1 MRLFVAAFPPP
12 GVLADFVS
20 HVSTL
25 CCGEPRPPGGSLRL
39 VTPERVHLTLTFIGE
54 VDDDRLP
61 VVEAAVAAGVRRWAG
76 AGRTGSVKKDEKR
89 KVPRLRIGGGG
100 RFGRGKFTVVWAGV
114 RGDTTALGD
123 LVTDL
128 RQELRTAKVPFD
140 VKAHRPHVTVARP
153 GDRLADEQVACDLA
167 ALGSYEGPEW
177 SVESIDL
184 VRSNQ
189 GPNITYDRLSAFPL
203 G

>member
-1 MRLFVAAFPPP
+1 VRLFVAAFPPP
-12 GVLADFVS
+12 AVLDDFVS

-25 CCGEPRPPGGSLRL
+25 ACGAPRPPGGSLRL
-39 VTPERVHLTLTFIGE
+39 VPPERVHLTLTFIGE
-54 VDDDRLP
+54 VPDERLP
-61 VVEAAVAAGVRRWAG
+61 VVHDAVRAGAQRWASTG
-76 AGRTGSVKKDEKR
+76 TGRDPR

-100 RFGRGKFTVVWAGV
+100 RFGRGRFTVMWAGV

-128 RQELRTAKVPFD
+128 RRELRSAKVPFD

-153 GDRLADEQVACDLA
+153 GDRLAEEQVAADLA
-167 ALGSYEGPEW
+167 ALCTYEGPEW
-177 SVESIDL
+177 PVESIDL
-184 VRSNQ
+184 VQSHP
-189 GPNITYDRLSAFPL
+189 GPQITYDRIAAFPL

>member
-1 MRLFVAAFPPP
+1 VRLFVAAFPPP

-25 CCGEPRPPGGSLRL
+25 CCGAPQPPGGSLRL
-39 VTPERVHLTLTFIGE
+39 VAPERIHLTLTFIGD
-54 VDDDRLP
+54 VDDERLP
-61 VVEAAVAAGVRRWAG
+61 VVEGAVAAGVRRWAG
-76 AGRTGSVKKDEKR
+76 AVKKDEKR

-167 ALGSYEGPEW
+167 ALSGYEGPEW

-189 GPNITYDRLSAFPL
+189 GPNITYDRLSTFPL

>member
-12 GVLADFVS
+12 SVLADFVS

-25 CCGEPRPPGGSLRL
+25 CCGAPQPPGGSLRL
-39 VTPERVHLTLTFIGE
+39 VAPERVHLTLTFIGD
-54 VDDDRLP
+54 VDDERLP
-61 VVEAAVAAGVRRWAG
+61 VVEAAVGAGVKRWAS
-76 AGRTGSVKKDEKR
+76 AAKKDEKR
-89 KVPRLRIGGGG
+89 NVPRLRIGGGG

-167 ALGSYEGPEW
+167 ALSGYEGPEW

-189 GPNITYDRLSAFPL
+189 GPNITYDRLSTFPL